1 MRRIA
6 LFTLCIFT
14 SMVSTAKIAAQDL
27 KPEEIIAKHIETIG
41 KKEIRDQVKTL
52 FAVGLSSFE
61 SQFPIVKGGGKAII
75 VSDPNN
81 LFFAMSLN
89 SKDYPYE
96 KIGFFR
102 DKVSLP
108 FITSGDRSLLGT
120 FLNEHQAVLSQG
132 LFTGQMSLRWPFL
145 DSAKNKLKMKS
156 AGLKKIDGKKMY
168 VVDYLM
174 PGVGSDDFSVKLFF
188 DGDTFSHVR
197 SEYRRT
203 YRAGTPQ
210 FGRQNQTAN
219 SEIIVTEYFSDFKI
233 VDGLTLPY
241 TYSVQFSSNSNT
253 SSYKTTWGIKIAQY
267 YVNQKLAPDFFSFDS
282 K

>member
-1 MRRIA
+1 MRRLALPLCLLAIA
-6 LFTLCIFT
+6 ILT
-14 SMVSTAKIAAQDL
+14 SVLSAQDL
-27 KPEEIIAKHIETIG
+27 KPEEIIAKHIETVG
-41 KKEIRDQVKTL
+41 KKELRDQIKTL

-61 SQFPIVKGGGKAII
+61 SQFPIVKGGGKVIV
-75 VSDPNN
+75 VSDRDD

-96 KIGFFR
+96 KIGYFR

-120 FLNEHQAVLSQG
+120 FLNEHQSILSEG
-132 LFTGQMSLRWPFL
+132 LFTGEMSLRWPFF
-145 DSAKNKLKMKS
+145 DQIKNKTKLKS
-156 AGLKKIDGKKMY
+156 SGIKKLDGKKVY
-168 VVDYLM
+168 VIDYSM
-174 PGVGSDDFSVKLFF
+174 PGVGSDDFSVKFFF
-188 DGDTFSHVR
+188 DVDTFNHVR

-210 FGRQNQTAN
+210 FGQQNQTAN
-219 SEIIVTEYFSDFKI
+219 SEIVVTESFTDFKT

-241 TYSVQFSSNSNT
+241 TYSVDFASNSNT
-253 SSYKTTWGIKIAQY
+253 SSYKTTWGIRVAQY
-267 YVNQKLAPDFFSFDS
+267 YINQKLAPDFFTFEP